1 MKKIKNLKNLM
12 KIMFLIIALMVIVS
26 CKKKDEVK
34 PIITLKGNKEITIDD
49 GGQYKELGVIA
60 TDNIDGDISK
70 KVKTSFL
77 KDDKAVEKI
86 DVSIF
91 GKYLVK
97 YVVEDSSGNVSDEIS
112 RIVII
117 NKKIEEKTD
126 NNTTFIKVGTA
137 NLRDNMGKS
146 GVKVALLTKG
156 TELKVIKE
164 VKDEAGVEWLNVEY
178 HDKLDKKN
186 AWIKKEFTTK
196 RM

>member
-117 NKKIEEKTD
+117 PT
-126 NNTTFIKVGTA
+126 
-137 NLRDNMGKS
+137 LS
-146 GVKVALLTKG
+146 S
-156 TELKVIKE
+156 
-164 VKDEAGVEWLNVEY
+164 
-178 HDKLDKKN
+178 
-186 AWIKKEFTTK
+186 
-196 RM
+196 